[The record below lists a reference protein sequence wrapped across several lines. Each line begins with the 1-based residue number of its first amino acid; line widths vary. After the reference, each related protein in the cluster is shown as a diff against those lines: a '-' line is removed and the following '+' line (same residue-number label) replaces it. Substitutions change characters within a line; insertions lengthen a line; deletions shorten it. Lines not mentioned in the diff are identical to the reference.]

1 MEKLCKIDLLALS
14 IINRNRGQDTLPYP
28 LRFTQG
34 QKFSL
39 REDYNKYEHT
49 VLQRFNEG
57 DLAAYH
63 SEIEI
68 LLGAS
73 DIRVASYA
81 GNAQRMSRIVAA
93 RRDQLGCL
101 ALQHETEDTVTI
113 YRLAS
118 AYEVGG
124 AVARALSFGKPGA
137 IARAVLPGVTM
148 PQSYADSGYDPS
160 EQILVRDA
168 VKHEIFP
175 KLDAQVRQIGTIQ
188 SHWQHARKW
197 GWSREKETLVWVDT
211 SQGAYIL
218 SRDFFT
224 VSPMSIAVLE
234 ERINHLIAADVQAIR
249 ALRS

>member
-39 REDYNKYEHT
+39 REDYDKYEHT

-81 GNAQRMSRIVAA
+81 GNAQQMSRIVAA

-124 AVARALSFGKPGA
+124 AVAHALSFGKPGA